1 MLATFARLA
10 AATIFLTFITRTA
23 EAGRMKE
30 IYTITNESVEFEL
43 GLFQDDGFIT
53 ITGHKFV
60 TPVNEGG
67 LAVETKVMKGYSSEV
82 LYTCVTEFVKTP
94 TFFKEVETTCTK

>member
-1 MLATFARLA
+1 MLANIARLA
-10 AATIFLTFITRTA
+10 AATIFLTMITRSA

-43 GLFQDDGFIT
+43 GLFQDDGLIT

-60 TPVNEGG
+60 TPANEGG
-67 LAVETKVMKGYSSEV
+67 LAVATKVMKGYSSQV
-82 LYTCVTEFVKTP
+82 LYTCVTEFVKTA
-94 TFFKEVETTCTK
+94 TFFKEIETVCE

>member
-1 MLATFARLA
+1 MLATIARIA
-10 AATIFLTFITRTA
+10 AATIFLTFITRSA

-30 IYTITNESVEFEL
+30 IYTVTNESVEFEL

-60 TPVNEGG
+60 DPANADGI
-67 LAVETKVMKGYSSEV
+67 AVETKVMKGYSSQV

-94 TFFKEVETTCTK
+94 TFFKEVGTTCE